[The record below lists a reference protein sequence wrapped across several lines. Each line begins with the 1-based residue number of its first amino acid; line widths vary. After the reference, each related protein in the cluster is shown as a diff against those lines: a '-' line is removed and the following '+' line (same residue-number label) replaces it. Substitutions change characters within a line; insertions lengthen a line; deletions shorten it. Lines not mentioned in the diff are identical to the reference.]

1 MSGRKELRII
11 QWDECPPTWRKAV
24 GNGHKYGHALALIL
38 SVEQREALRMLIR
51 DFLRSVPIEKRF
63 SPIYFLLHGV
73 HSGLNGILCDSATTI
88 LSARFQDLDGLDYSM
103 DEQTAAAIEAN
114 FPGPHE

>member
-11 QWDECPPTWRKAV
+11 QWSECPPTWRKAV
-24 GNGHKYGHALALIL
+24 GNGHKYGHALALVL
-38 SVEQREALRMLIR
+38 SVEQREVLRMLIR

-63 SPIYFLLHGV
+63 SPIYFLLRGV
-73 HSGLNGILCDSATTI
+73 HSGLYGILCDSAATI
-88 LSARFQDLDGLDYSM
+88 LSAWFQDIDGLDHSV

-114 FPGPHE
+114 LPEPHE